1 MICAAPVTSDRFDR
15 RAKTN
20 RSECSPLASLT
31 LSAGAGEE
39 VVHGGLLLVLDHER
53 LAVLGTE
60 CALAE
65 PTEWPPAQPSRTKLP
80 RPMDNADGASRSREE
95 RIALNESL
103 CRELNRRKVLWMKT
117 RLPTAN
123 FRCECGELRCGRRFV
138 LSETEWKEVRSR
150 PNRFAVAPEHIA
162 PDVESVVKE
171 YPDFWIVEKQGEA
184 EGIAEQLD

>member
-1 MICAAPVTSDRFDR
+1 
-15 RAKTN
+15 
-20 RSECSPLASLT
+20 
-31 LSAGAGEE
+31 
-39 VVHGGLLLVLDHER
+39 
-53 LAVLGTE
+53 
-60 CALAE
+60 
-65 PTEWPPAQPSRTKLP
+65 
-80 RPMDNADGASRSREE
+80 MDNADGASRSREE

-171 YPDFWIVEKQGEA
+171 YPDFWIVEKQGKA